1 MGQWVPCFPSR
12 TGTVGGLVTCPVP
25 LKAIPTLTFPRWTWA
40 GVNLTACCGPK
51 GFKSDKKGCKCKV
64 QHKKDAAECGPSP
77 YYTNR

>member
-1 MGQWVPCFPSR
+1 MGPLFSLAYRYCRWAGHLPRPS
-12 TGTVGGLVTCPVP
+12 
-25 LKAIPTLTFPRWTWA
+25 KAIPTLTFPRWTWA